1 MPHIHDLIPPQ
12 VLADALEE
20 KYVRVKVHPDGDK
33 LIYNYAEKAAYERMW
48 NEATRQCRGL
58 ITDAVGNILARP
70 YPKFFNIGEH
80 DGERLPYLD
89 RESQVETT
97 DKMDGCFPRGTALNL
112 WGGGTIPIDKVVRGR
127 LPVTLVGMNA
137 QGQMVPTRVTDWHDN
152 GRKDN
157 WLDIEVD
164 TPVSRRSGAGG
175 HRNRLR
181 VTVGHH
187 LHING
192 RYAPAIEVKQGDV
205 MVTQAWD
212 PSESVIHLVRSSLL
226 GDGCVTPAAT
236 RTGSA
241 KYQESHT
248 DRHSGYVEALRKALG
263 DCAVVRSGSTSGYG
277 SRMVWAGSRE
287 YPALGCLRAEW
298 YPDGVKVVPQD
309 LSWMDDFSVAKWLMD
324 DGHRQQFKGQAD
336 RVAFS
341 THSFSRSDIVRL
353 GDRLAEMYGI
363 SYHLVNDSG
372 KGLILVVNSGRQ
384 QQIQAM
390 WAAVVPH
397 VHPDMRYKVPE
408 VYQDAPYTEM
418 MPGYER
424 VVAMDAHVTSVT
436 SVEPTKRNFPSGRT
450 GYDISTETENYL
462 ARGVLVHNSLGI
474 LYPHAGGWRVATRGS
489 FISEQATWATRHYQR
504 HFADWTP
511 EPGLTYLVE
520 IVYPENRIV
529 LDYQG
534 TQDLVLLGAV
544 RIEDGSILG
553 PLDVDWP
560 GRSTRILYPRSLESA
575 VAFPPRD
582 NAEGVVVRY
591 VEGPMKDKMFK
602 VKQDSY
608 VALHRIVT
616 GLNKITVWEALVAG
630 TYADLIEQVPDELFE
645 WCDRVK
651 GELERLYED
660 VRHTTA
666 FYYDEVL
673 AALSAEY
680 TQKDFALQVQQVK
693 SPAWMVG
700 MGIDDRSFQGLI
712 FAHHS
717 GRDLNTA
724 RGYWKFIRPRGDTFA
739 KQMSEDVA

>member
-97 DKMDGCFPRGTALNL
+97 DKMDG
-112 WGGGTIPIDKVVRGR
+112 
-127 LPVTLVGMNA
+127 
-137 QGQMVPTRVTDWHDN
+137 
-152 GRKDN
+152 
-157 WLDIEVD
+157 
-164 TPVSRRSGAGG
+164 
-175 HRNRLR
+175 
-181 VTVGHH
+181 
-187 LHING
+187 
-192 RYAPAIEVKQGDV
+192 
-205 MVTQAWD
+205 
-212 PSESVIHLVRSSLL
+212 
-226 GDGCVTPAAT
+226 
-236 RTGSA
+236 
-241 KYQESHT
+241 
-248 DRHSGYVEALRKALG
+248 
-263 DCAVVRSGSTSGYG
+263 
-277 SRMVWAGSRE
+277 
-287 YPALGCLRAEW
+287 
-298 YPDGVKVVPQD
+298 
-309 LSWMDDFSVAKWLMD
+309 
-324 DGHRQQFKGQAD
+324 
-336 RVAFS
+336 
-341 THSFSRSDIVRL
+341 
-353 GDRLAEMYGI
+353 
-363 SYHLVNDSG
+363 
-372 KGLILVVNSGRQ
+372 
-384 QQIQAM
+384 
-390 WAAVVPH
+390 
-397 VHPDMRYKVPE
+397 
-408 VYQDAPYTEM
+408 
-418 MPGYER
+418 
-424 VVAMDAHVTSVT
+424 
-436 SVEPTKRNFPSGRT
+436 
-450 GYDISTETENYL
+450 
-462 ARGVLVHNSLGI
+462 SLGI